1 MVVRPRRRSR
11 WASSAAS
18 LRALDRE
25 ARDRRAARR
34 RVRRCASPP
43 GRNGRSAQAA
53 PRRVGEAET
62 GLDAEAGDPRRDL
75 VHERRL
81 AAEEVG
87 AARDVEQQPVLA
99 VHRAPGREAVAPE
112 GEPLEPLPVRR
123 RVGARRDEAGVQSA
137 GVGKAHAGPQPL
149 CAGLAVDRPQ
159 HRPAAA
165 RCHQGE
171 GDRRGRA
178 RAFPFHTETLW
189 LFVAHGGRPAAGAC
203 REGAAEA
210 AGRGRG
216 LSRVRQGRT
225 RSSRLSRRP
234 ARGTGAEPRPRP
246 LAA

>member
-1 MVVRPRRRSR
+1 MGVLGREPER
-11 WASSAAS
+11 
-18 LRALDRE
+18 LDRE
-25 ARDRRAARR
+25 ARDRRVRAAGRGDARLRR
-34 RVRRCASPP
+34 AEAGERP
-43 GRNGRSAQAA
+43 GGA
-53 PRRVGEAET
+53 RRVGEAKT

-123 RVGARRDEAGVQSA
+123 RVGARCDEVGVQSA

-149 CAGLAVDRPQ
+149 SPGLAVDRPQ

-165 RCHQGE
+165 RCHQRE
-171 GDRRGRA
+171 GDRRGR
-178 RAFPFHTETLW
+178 
-189 LFVAHGGRPAAGAC
+189 
-203 REGAAEA
+203 
-210 AGRGRG
+210 RGR
-216 LSRVRQGRT
+216 LRRLGRF
-225 RSSRLSRRP
+225 SRLSRRP
-234 ARGTGAEPRPRP
+234 VRGTGAGPRPRPRP